1 MKKRIHMNRALLL
14 LSLLW
19 VAGMRTHAQEIITLK
34 RAMEIA
40 LINSPDLRQAE
51 LSLERSQRNLD
62 AQRAGLK
69 SLFSFTANPVEYSKS
84 TQFDSFNAK
93 WFNGERFKSGSTFQI
108 EQPILATGGTLFL
121 TDNFYWQY
129 NNTEK
134 YDKDLEQY
142 VPEVSREFYNGLRIG
157 FEQPIF
163 QFNQLKYDLMDI
175 ELNYENTLLN
185 YLLQRLALERNVSM
199 AFYEVYEAQMSL
211 DIAKSELQ
219 NNEESYRIISNKVEG
234 GLAALE
240 ELYQAEVNLASSKS
254 SVSNGQVS
262 LENLKDAFKI
272 AVGMDLDEDF
282 MAMASVEITPVFVD
296 QKQSVSYALGNRMEI
311 RQREISIQQ
320 NQFALIET
328 KSTINDF
335 QGSISGSYGFSGV
348 NPQFGNIYNTPTNE
362 PNFAITLNIPIF
374 DWGRRRN
381 LIKAAEA
388 TIQSSEIDLENEKR
402 DIIINVRQVY
412 RSLGNLKNQIEI
424 ARLNV
429 KNAQLTFDINQE
441 RYKNGDI
448 TGMDLNLYQTQ
459 LSNSKMSL
467 TQALIDY
474 KIELLNLKIQTLYDY
489 ENNVSIV
496 PQELVSPTIDIN

>member
-1 MKKRIHMNRALLL
+1 MNRFKTLIAFIVLVGFGA
-14 LSLLW
+14 S
-19 VAGMRTHAQEIITLK
+19 AQQIITLNK
-34 RAMEIA
+34 AMEIA
-40 LINSPDLRQAE
+40 LQNSPDLRQAE

-62 AQRAGLK
+62 AQRASLK
-69 SLFSFTANPVEYSKS
+69 SLFSLTVDPVNYSKS
-84 TQFDSFNAK
+84 TQFDSYNAK
-93 WFNGERFKSGSTFQI
+93 WYNGENFTSRTGFRI
-108 EQPILATGGTLFL
+108 EQPILPTGGSIYL
-121 TDNFYWQY
+121 DDQFYWQY
-129 NNTEK
+129 NNTERYNNLTGK
-134 YDKDLEQY
+134 YEPDINRQ
-142 VPEVSREFYNGLRIG
+142 FYNGLRVG

-163 QFNQLKYDLMDI
+163 QYNKLKYDLKQI

-185 YLLQRLALERNVSM
+185 YFLQKLMLERNVSM
-199 AFYEVYEAQMSL
+199 AFYDVYEAQMSL
-211 DIAKSELQ
+211 DIAKSELE

-240 ELYQAEVNLASSKS
+240 ELYQAEVNLASSRS
-254 SVSNGQVS
+254 SVSNGEVS
-262 LENLKDAFKI
+262 LENSKDAFKI
-272 AVGMDLDEDF
+272 SVGMDLDEDF
-282 MAMASVEITPVFVD
+282 MTMANVEVTPVFVD
-296 QKQSVSYALGNRMEI
+296 QKRSVEYALSNRMEI

-328 KSTINDF
+328 KSTVNDF
-335 QGSISGSYGFSGV
+335 QGTIRGSYGFSGV
-348 NPQFGNIYNTPTNE
+348 DSQFGNIYNYPTNE
-362 PNFAITLNIPIF
+362 PNFAISLNIPIF

-388 TIQSSEIDLENEKR
+388 SIQSSEIDLENEKR

-412 RSLGNLKNQIEI
+412 RGLGNLKNQIDI
-424 ARLNV
+424 AKLNV
-429 KNAQLTFDINQE
+429 KNAQLTYDINQE

-496 PQELVSPTIDIN
+496 PEELVSPNVDEK